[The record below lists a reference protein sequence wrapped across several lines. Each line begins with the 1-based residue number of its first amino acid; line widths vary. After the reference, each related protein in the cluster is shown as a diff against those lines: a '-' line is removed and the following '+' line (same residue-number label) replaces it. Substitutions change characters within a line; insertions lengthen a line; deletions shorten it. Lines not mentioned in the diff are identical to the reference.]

1 MKNLK
6 TFKIVAVF
14 ALSIII
20 SFSFSIVQSNIE
32 IGDLAPSFQAN
43 NQNGELWNSSDYY
56 GKGFVV
62 VYFYPAALTG
72 GCTKQACSYRDFE
85 SRLND
90 LDVEVVGVSGDA
102 VKNLKIFEKEHQLNF
117 TLLSDISGDIA
128 VKFGVP
134 TVAGGT
140 IEKEISSGKISLSR
154 SITTKRWTFIIDKN
168 SKIVYKDMAVNAA
181 EDSKKVI
188 DFIKKSTD

>member
-1 MKNLK
+1 MKNMN
-6 TFKIVAVF
+6 TFKITIVL
-14 ALSIII
+14 ALSIL
-20 SFSFSIVQSNIE
+20 SFFSFSIIQSNIE
-32 IGDLAPSFQAN
+32 IGDSAPSFMAN
-43 NQNGELWNSSDYY
+43 NQNGELWNSNDYY

-85 SRLND
+85 STLNE

-102 VKNLKIFEKEHQLNF
+102 VKNLKVFEKEHQLNF
-117 TLLSDISGDIA
+117 TLLSDISGEIA
-128 VKFGVP
+128 AKFGVP

-140 IEKEISSGKISLSR
+140 IEKEISIGKVSLSR
-154 SITTKRWTFIIDKN
+154 ALTTKRWTFIIDKN
-168 SKIVYKDMAVNAA
+168 SKVVYKDMSVNAA

-188 DFIKKSTD
+188 DFIKKN

>member
-1 MKNLK
+1 MKNIK
-6 TFKIVAVF
+6 TFKVITVF
-14 ALSIII
+14 VLSIII
-20 SFSFSIVQSNIE
+20 SFAFSTFQPNIE
-32 IGDLAPSFQAN
+32 IGDLAPAFMAN

-85 SRLND
+85 STLND

-117 TLLSDISGDIA
+117 TLVSDISGEIA
-128 VKFGVP
+128 AKFGVP
-134 TVAGGT
+134 TLVGGT
-140 IEKEISSGKISLSR
+140 IEKELTSGKISLTR
-154 SITTKRWTFIIDKN
+154 SVTTKRWTFIIDKN

-188 DFIKKSTD
+188 DFIMKSN